1 MALYQIEVELDQ
13 FTDEDIKDEYESRNL
28 GGGADDWDEHVE
40 MERVH
45 RLHHQGKIDEAYAI
59 LWKMCL
65 IKLNKIV

>member
-1 MALYQIEVELDQ
+1 MAYITVDLDQ
-13 FTDEDIKDEYESRNL
+13 FDDEDIREEYEARGL
-28 GGGADDWDEHVE
+28 GDGEWDEHVE

-45 RLHHQGKIDEAYAI
+45 RLHHQGKVDEAYAI

>member
-1 MALYQIEVELDQ
+1 MAYIAVDLDQ
-13 FTDEDIKDEYESRNL
+13 FDDEDIREEYEARGLGNL
-28 GGGADDWDEHVE
+28 ADDWDEHVE

-45 RLHHQGKIDEAYAI
+45 RLHHQGKKDEAYEI